1 MAIIYQGGQSMPAY
15 GTAAYNAQF
24 TKPTTTTT
32 TKAATTP
39 STTGSTS
46 GGYWTEGKVVNG
58 VNIGGGVY
66 VPPTTTPTSVAQTN
80 PVSTIKTPVT
90 SPTTGSV
97 SGANATTEAITSL
110 VKSLEEQA
118 AQYKKEADAIAKQQ
132 AENSKSILD
141 YFKSA
146 KTPEQAKIEAQK
158 EVGFAPADYFAQQ
171 KAGLAEIKSL
181 SDRYAAMEA
190 AKMQQIAQVE
200 GSMASTNFR
209 NNQIAQINRNAAPEM
224 NLLSAQINSKTAVMA
239 AEQGMFNEA
248 RQYVAQAVRDATA
261 DTEFKLNTM
270 KMFYDMNQDTLDRI
284 DTKYKE
290 ALELSI
296 SEEQR
301 KLENER
307 NAASDYYNN
316 LAKIKPDIF
325 GSAETGYFE
334 QYIDPKTGQWSIRP
348 ASAIST
354 QGTAAGTNPEAL
366 PQYITEVAGYRN
378 RDVALRELET
388 NKKLILDTVGE
399 SGYQAILQEI
409 NKTFPL
415 KPGKTDT
422 QSLSNLTSTQRAMIA
437 PGTTVNVATGQ
448 IAPAEIGRWDKA
460 NTRDWD
466 WVDTLTNWLFK

>member
-1 MAIIYQGGQSMPAY
+1 
-15 GTAAYNAQF
+15 
-24 TKPTTTTT
+24 
-32 TKAATTP
+32 
-39 STTGSTS
+39 
-46 GGYWTEGKVVNG
+46 
-58 VNIGGGVY
+58 
-66 VPPTTTPTSVAQTN
+66 
-80 PVSTIKTPVT
+80 
-90 SPTTGSV
+90 
-97 SGANATTEAITSL
+97 
-110 VKSLEEQA
+110 
-118 AQYKKEADAIAKQQ
+118 
-132 AENSKSILD
+132 
-141 YFKSA
+141 
-146 KTPEQAKIEAQK
+146 
-158 EVGFAPADYFAQQ
+158 
-171 KAGLAEIKSL
+171 
-181 SDRYAAMEA
+181 
-190 AKMQQIAQVE
+190 
-200 GSMASTNFR
+200 
-209 NNQIAQINRNAAPEM
+209 
-224 NLLSAQINSKTAVMA
+224 
-239 AEQGMFNEA
+239 
-248 RQYVAQAVRDATA
+248 
-261 DTEFKLNTM
+261 
-270 KMFYDMNQDTLDRI
+270 
-284 DTKYKE
+284 
-290 ALELSI
+290 
-296 SEEQR
+296 
-301 KLENER
+301 LENER